1 MIDKKQ
7 LLENQLFQNR
17 YIKPNISWYFSYLNG
32 KRGFARIFKV
42 PYAALMKKFYLK
54 KYFEKRVLE
63 GKVDIPYLEL
73 VLTTRCTLRCESCN
87 NLMQYFSPSNQYTC
101 TLEGIIESLELL
113 LSKVDSIARVRIIG
127 GEPLLFKDLPQ
138 LIDYLD
144 AQKKILTF
152 DILTNATIDFKEDL
166 ILRFKKSKKARKISI
181 SDYRKSPN
189 LKIPLKQESILSK
202 LKQNNIAFS
211 YNTIDYWYDIDKIYK
226 RGRSKEDIIKNYY
239 NCQMSCVSL
248 MTSEGLENK
257 QLAPKGAIFVCPISS
272 SLSRLKGLEEFDG
285 DFLNLEDSKERFF
298 EFYSQDFYKS
308 CDYCRDFSQP
318 IKKIP
323 IAIQTDKV
331 LKLEKD

>member
-17 YIKPNISWYFSYLNG
+17 YIKQNISWYFSHLNG
-32 KRGFARIFKV
+32 KRGIARIFKV

-113 LSKVDSIARVRIIG
+113 LSKVDSIARIRIIG

-144 AQKKILTF
+144 TQKKILTF

-285 DFLNLEDSKERFF
+285 DFLNLENPKERFF

-331 LKLEKD
+331 LKLQKD

>member
-1 MIDKKQ
+1 
-7 LLENQLFQNR
+7 
-17 YIKPNISWYFSYLNG
+17 
-32 KRGFARIFKV
+32 
-42 PYAALMKKFYLK
+42 MKKFYLK

-166 ILRFKKSKKARKISI
+166 ILRFKKSKKARK
-181 SDYRKSPN
+181 
-189 LKIPLKQESILSK
+189 
-202 LKQNNIAFS
+202 
-211 YNTIDYWYDIDKIYK
+211 
-226 RGRSKEDIIKNYY
+226 
-239 NCQMSCVSL
+239 
-248 MTSEGLENK
+248 
-257 QLAPKGAIFVCPISS
+257 
-272 SLSRLKGLEEFDG
+272 
-285 DFLNLEDSKERFF
+285 
-298 EFYSQDFYKS
+298 
-308 CDYCRDFSQP
+308 
-318 IKKIP
+318 
-323 IAIQTDKV
+323 
-331 LKLEKD
+331 

>member
-17 YIKPNISWYFSYLNG
+17 YIKSIISWYFSYLNG
-32 KRGFARIFKV
+32 KRGIARIFKV

-152 DILTNATIDFKEDL
+152 SLVTNATIDFKDELMRKLKNL
-166 ILRFKKSKKARKISI
+166 IRLEKLRFQI
-181 SDYRKSPN
+181 
-189 LKIPLKQESILSK
+189 
-202 LKQNNIAFS
+202 
-211 YNTIDYWYDIDKIYK
+211 T
-226 RGRSKEDIIKNYY
+226 
-239 NCQMSCVSL
+239 
-248 MTSEGLENK
+248 
-257 QLAPKGAIFVCPISS
+257 
-272 SLSRLKGLEEFDG
+272 
-285 DFLNLEDSKERFF
+285 
-298 EFYSQDFYKS
+298 
-308 CDYCRDFSQP
+308 
-318 IKKIP
+318 
-323 IAIQTDKV
+323 
-331 LKLEKD
+331 KDHQI

>member
-1 MIDKKQ
+1 
-7 LLENQLFQNR
+7 
-17 YIKPNISWYFSYLNG
+17 
-32 KRGFARIFKV
+32 
-42 PYAALMKKFYLK
+42 MKKIYLK

-166 ILRFKKSKKARKISI
+166 ILRFKKSKKARK
-181 SDYRKSPN
+181 
-189 LKIPLKQESILSK
+189 
-202 LKQNNIAFS
+202 
-211 YNTIDYWYDIDKIYK
+211 
-226 RGRSKEDIIKNYY
+226 
-239 NCQMSCVSL
+239 
-248 MTSEGLENK
+248 
-257 QLAPKGAIFVCPISS
+257 
-272 SLSRLKGLEEFDG
+272 
-285 DFLNLEDSKERFF
+285 
-298 EFYSQDFYKS
+298 
-308 CDYCRDFSQP
+308 
-318 IKKIP
+318 
-323 IAIQTDKV
+323 
-331 LKLEKD
+331 